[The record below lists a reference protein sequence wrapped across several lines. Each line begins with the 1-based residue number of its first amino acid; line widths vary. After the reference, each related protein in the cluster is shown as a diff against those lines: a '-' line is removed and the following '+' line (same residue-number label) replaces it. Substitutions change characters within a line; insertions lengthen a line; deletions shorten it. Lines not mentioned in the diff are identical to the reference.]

1 MIKPRIIAVRV
12 YRVSLSASVYLPTF
26 INLTPNLF
34 YLTQKRKSGTFGRHN
49 IDALCSSYLECIA
62 RIAKAMQAWR
72 MLIYVPHIANYNKD
86 MMWFYFLCLKH
97 VSIIKNLSP
106 LVYNVDSFFFRFSNF
121 FPPMVW
127 KTSVVLELIKEI
139 ERSSAHRLHSSER
152 WYSE

>member
-49 IDALCSSYLECIA
+49 IDALCWSYLECIA
-62 RIAKAMQAWR
+62 RIAMAMQAWR

-106 LVYNVDSFFFRFSNF
+106 LVYNVDSFFFDLAI
-121 FPPMVW
+121 FPAYGMKNKCSTW
-127 KTSVVLELIKEI
+127 ADQRNRTQLGS
-139 ERSSAHRLHSSER
+139 SSAFQWEMV
-152 WYSE
+152 

>member
-72 MLIYVPHIANYNKD
+72 MLIYVPHIAIYNKD

-106 LVYNVDSFFFRFSNF
+106 LVYNVDSFFSIKQF
-121 FPPMVW
+121 FPAYGMKNKCSTGVDQRNR
-127 KTSVVLELIKEI
+127 TQLCS
-139 ERSSAHRLHSSER
+139 SSAFQWEMV
-152 WYSE
+152 

>member
-1 MIKPRIIAVRV
+1 MIKPRIIAVRI

-34 YLTQKRKSGTFGRHN
+34 YLTQKRKSGTYGRHN

-72 MLIYVPHIANYNKD
+72 MLIYVPHKVNYNKD

-106 LVYNVDSFFFRFSNF
+106 LVYNVDSFFFDLANF
-121 FPPMVW
+121 PAYGM
-127 KTSVVLELIKEI
+127 KNKCSTSVDQ
-139 ERSSAHRLHSSER
+139 RNRTQFGSSSAFQWEMV
-152 WYSE
+152 

>member
-26 INLTPNLF
+26 INWTPNLF
-34 YLTQKRKSGTFGRHN
+34 HLTQKRKSGTFGRHN
-49 IDALCSSYLECIA
+49 IDALCSSYLEYIA

-86 MMWFYFLCLKH
+86 MVWFYFLCLKH

-106 LVYNVDSFFFRFSNF
+106 LVYNVDSFFFYLAIFS
-121 FPPMVW
+121 
-127 KTSVVLELIKEI
+127 
-139 ERSSAHRLHSSER
+139 RL
-152 WYSE
+152 WYEKQV